1 MIFIYLFLIAENM
14 PLLLENFTDDDTV
27 LIQA

>member
-14 PLLLENFTDDDTV
+14 PLLLENFTDDDAG